1 MDNNNLPPK
10 VATIDQL
17 VTVPEDIKKVIAG
30 KKQAT
35 RRNGRYADTG
45 EVMKLEGHEFV
56 VTSVYREK
64 LKDMKDEDA
73 IREGYDTLADY
84 QSFILSMNTGIIC
97 KPELQLWNNE
107 YYDV

>member
-10 VATIDQL
+10 AATIDQL

-35 RRNGRYADTG
+35 RRSGRYADTG

-64 LKDMKDEDA
+64 LKDMTDEDA

-84 QSFILSMNTGIIC
+84 QSFILSMHPGMKW
-97 KPELQLWNNE
+97 KPELQVWVHE
-107 YYDV
+107 YKAV